1 VRGKGTLDDYFESN
15 RFVLS
20 VVPVSTTLTPSSNG
34 GQPVLVAQAYC
45 ENMCLAMTVD
55 KKIQLDYCNATTA
68 TGLVDGDGRLEG

>member
-1 VRGKGTLDDYFESN
+1 M
-15 RFVLS
+15 LS

-34 GQPVLVAQAYC
+34 GQPVLVAHAYC

-68 TGLVDGDGRLEG
+68 TGWLMAMKVWGDSDSFLGYIS